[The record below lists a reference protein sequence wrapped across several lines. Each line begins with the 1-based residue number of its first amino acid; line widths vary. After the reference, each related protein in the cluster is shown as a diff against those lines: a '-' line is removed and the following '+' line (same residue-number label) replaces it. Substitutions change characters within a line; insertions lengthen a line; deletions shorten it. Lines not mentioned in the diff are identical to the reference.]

1 MKNKKIDV
9 ATILLLL
16 IPIIIAISQLVSN
29 FNLFD
34 LTYLLLV
41 AVIFVKY
48 FIRTKVQKLYWFVFF
63 CD

>member
-48 FIRTKVQKLYWFVFF
+48 FIRTKVQKLY
-63 CD
+63 